1 MNSFPIQW
9 RGSMI
14 GAACADNFW
23 LGTISGFGLGAV
35 CGLSIAAL
43 VLILCATK

>member
-1 MNSFPIQW
+1 
-9 RGSMI
+9 MI
-14 GAACADNFW
+14 GAICADNFW
-23 LGTISGFGLGAV
+23 LGTISGFVLGAV

>member
-1 MNSFPIQW
+1 
-9 RGSMI
+9 MI
-14 GAACADNFW
+14 DAACADNFW